1 MTQSEFVVKS
11 DYVNMIERSMFYN
24 WRLIEGYNSPI
35 IVVISKRGLGKTF
48 GVVFKVLRKFVKTG
62 KRFVYVV
69 DTIDDV
75 KTLSQ
80 DKGARFFAGIK
91 EYLENAKSVRM
102 HKLYEA
108 LFENESSI
116 EEGETD
122 LEDKK
127 GNRVVGGTIKVNG
140 TTAGYLIAV
149 NSFGNLKR
157 NNFTNIGD
165 IIWDEF
171 IPEQIDIRHLK
182 APKKL
187 ASVIQSVARRQ
198 NVKIYLLANSI
209 RLDDILLV
217 RLKLENMKLGEI
229 RRVYDKYGL
238 FLVCHYVDPKQYPK
252 FSEKA
257 DASVSGRLST
267 LLGEDYL
274 ERNVFKGDIP
284 QEMLIPEKMKRSHLL
299 FCLHYGEDSLRIHA
313 TQDYSEFY
321 VLSDYGRNTTKRYCL
336 DQKFATNIIE
346 YRPEWKDL
354 LLLRYMKGQMKFE
367 NSVLHTLFKKML
379 KLEIN

>member
-11 DYVNMIERSMFYN
+11 SYVNIIEKSMFYN
-24 WRLIEGYNSPI
+24 WRLVEGYNSPI
-35 IVVISKRGLGKTF
+35 IVVISRRGLGKTF
-48 GVVFKVLRKFVKTG
+48 GVVFKVLKKFVKTG

-91 EYLENAKSVRM
+91 EFLENQQSNRM
-102 HKLYEA
+102 KKLYSA
-108 LFENESSI
+108 LFENESAI
-116 EEGETD
+116 EEGETE
-122 LEDKK
+122 LEDND

-140 TTAGYLIAV
+140 QTAGYLIAV

-238 FLVCHYVDPKQYPK
+238 FLVAHYVDPEQYPK

-267 LLGEDYL
+267 LLGEDHL

-284 QEMLIPEKMKRSHLL
+284 NEMLIPEKMKRSHLL
-299 FCLHYGEDSLRIHA
+299 FCLHYMDESIRINA
-313 TQDYSEFY
+313 TQDYSEY
-321 VLSDYGRNTTKRYCL
+321 YILSDYGSNTTKRYCL
-336 DQKFATNIIE
+336 EQKFATNVVQF
-346 YRPEWKDL
+346 RPEWKDVL
-354 LLLRYMKGQMKFE
+354 LLKYMKGQVKFE
-367 NSVLHTLFKKML
+367 NSILHTLFKKML